1 MAGVGDDVVAGAMAG
16 AALQPPAPHGELI
29 DDEPQVL
36 QPVLTAVVPQV
47 LQPVEQLEQDGAGA
61 EQLLQLGAGA
71 AQLLQLGAGAEQ
83 HELRGCLQQ

>member
-47 LQPVEQLEQDGAGA
+47 LQPVEQLEQAGAGA
-61 EQLLQLGAGA
+61 EQLLQLGAE
-71 AQLLQLGAGAEQ
+71 QLLQLGAGAEQ
-83 HELRGCLQQ
+83 QLLCCCLQQ